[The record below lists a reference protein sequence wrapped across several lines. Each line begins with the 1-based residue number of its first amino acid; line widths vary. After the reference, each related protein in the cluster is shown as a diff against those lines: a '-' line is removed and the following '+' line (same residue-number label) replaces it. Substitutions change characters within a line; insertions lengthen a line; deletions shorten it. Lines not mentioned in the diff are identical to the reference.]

1 MSSRST
7 SQLNSM
13 ADVAHIGYRHPAY
26 SVDVEQG
33 MLRFFARVIGET
45 NPIYTEEAA
54 ARAAGL
60 PGLAAPPTYA
70 FALELDQSQPFVM
83 LEKLGIRLNRILHGS
98 QRFIYHKP
106 ICAGDRITM
115 HATVEDIY
123 EKKGGALL
131 FIIIRTEATNQR
143 GELAVE
149 MSKTVV
155 VRQSRSAK

>member
-7 SQLNSM
+7 SQPNSM
-13 ADVAHIGYRHPAY
+13 LDVAQIGYRHPAH

-33 MLRFFARVIGET
+33 KLRFFARVIGET
-45 NPIYTEEAA
+45 NPIYTDEAA

-70 FALELDQSQPFVM
+70 FSLELDQARPFAM
-83 LEKLGIRLNRILHGS
+83 LEKLGVRLNRVLHGS

-106 ICAGDRITM
+106 ICAGDRITLQSV
-115 HATVEDIY
+115 VEDIY
-123 EKKGGALL
+123 EKKGGALR
-131 FIIIRTEATNQR
+131 FIVIRTEATNQH

-155 VRQSRSAK
+155 VRQSRGAK